1 LDFAELV
8 KRCELLVHL
17 AEASFWLMDVPALR
31 RFVSEAEL
39 LADGIGRD
47 DLWADAR
54 AWRASAQVAEGDVL
68 GGIETDRRTL
78 ARVGGIRSF
87 GLARVPLTLY
97 WAGHTTEAA
106 ARAAEAVE
114 SARASGEAAFLLYAL
129 QHLGISLTGAGRYD
143 EAIAAF
149 DEACSLGRQCGASSL
164 LARAISM
171 SVAPLFSLGDFA
183 GAANRAREA
192 RELAHRVAFEPPLV
206 SAGIDLLMILARTHD
221 PGRAEP
227 LLVEV
232 EQAVAQASG
241 WHAWKWKMRLSQ
253 ARVELAL
260 ARGEWRKAI
269 PLADDVIEQSKRRNR
284 PKYQVL
290 GLMARARARRELGVR
305 KAVEDARASVDVAR
319 RLSDPVLLAECL
331 GVLLS
336 QDGTDELSAES
347 RRAVERVLLGVT
359 DQALR
364 RSFLSR
370 VTANGERQ
378 KS

>member
-1 LDFAELV
+1 
-8 KRCELLVHL
+8 
-17 AEASFWLMDVPALR
+17 
-31 RFVSEAEL
+31 
-39 LADGIGRD
+39 
-47 DLWADAR
+47 
-54 AWRASAQVAEGDVL
+54 
-68 GGIETDRRTL
+68 
-78 ARVGGIRSF
+78 
-87 GLARVPLTLY
+87 LY